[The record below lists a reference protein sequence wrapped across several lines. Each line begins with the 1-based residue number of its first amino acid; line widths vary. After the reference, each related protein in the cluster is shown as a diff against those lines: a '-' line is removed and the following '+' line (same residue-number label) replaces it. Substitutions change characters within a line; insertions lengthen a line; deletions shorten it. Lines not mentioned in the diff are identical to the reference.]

1 MPYCAGLIVEQL
13 FKEEPLASFHPI
25 QTTGDGQLGAN
36 GRGQT
41 RTPAAAEQRRPRNPD
56 GLCATLWLLLRL
68 DIVRCMHGPG
78 TRWAQDRARSL
89 SPKVPQHPGLIPS
102 SSGAGAAPSA
112 VQRPSRVWPC
122 SPLGPRRPGTTLS
135 FRPGDPRGCNELLTS
150 GLHRSQRPAENSL
163 ISASEM
169 SPFRYLWAK

>member
-169 SPFRYLWAK
+169 SPFRYLRAK